1 MSISP
6 AQLAEWRKAAAP
18 LEAKWAE
25 GAKKA
30 GVDPEL
36 AMKGLRAELVKNK
49 AVLLMDGAATGTQSR
64 RSVHRC

>member
-1 MSISP
+1 MRSMTSAP

-36 AMKGLRAELVKNK
+36 AMKELKAELVKNK
-49 AVLLMDGAATGTQSR
+49 AAY
-64 RSVHRC
+64 